1 MLDAQHITKTFLK
14 GTPNEHTALSDLSLH
29 LQDGDFVT
37 VIGSNG
43 AGKSTLFNAVAG
55 TFLCDSGK
63 ILLDN
68 ENITYQKEHL
78 RAKNIGRI
86 FQDPMKGTA
95 PDLTVEENMAL
106 AYAKATRNILSS
118 AHRKKDMDYFREK
131 LEKLDMGLETRMRTK
146 MGQLSGGQRQAVT
159 LLMSTMVTPKLLLLD
174 EHTAALDPVTAQK
187 VMEITKEIVKEHNIT
202 TMMITH
208 NINQALQT
216 GNRTIM
222 LASGKIVLDLQ
233 GEAREK
239 MTLPE
244 LLEAYKEKAGK
255 VLDNVSIMDI
265 APTVTTLLGISAN
278 RDWEGRSLV

>member
-1 MLDAQHITKTFLK
+1 MLDVQHITKTFLK

-95 PDLTVEENMAL
+95 PDLPVEENMAL

-131 LEKLDMGLETRMRTK
+131 LEKLDTGLETRMRTK

-255 VLDNVSIMDI
+255 VLDNDRM
-265 APTVTTLLGISAN
+265 LLS
-278 RDWEGRSLV
+278 EE